1 MAADKITLRGK
12 EQAPADKFDEGRE
25 HDEKLQNLGRAL
37 VASMY
42 MLVRNVKL
50 YEPENAIFIKPLE
63 QLKDCINTIIAME
76 GKLNLVGAGNTFYLN
91 NMLLK
96 FDMRSF
102 DNVRNL
108 AEEFERR
115 DVGGFGVD
123 KSVTVT
129 ELQNFIYIFSRDNRE
144 NAGERGV
151 SARQLESLKVTRFKK
166 IKEILDKHA
175 QAAQTEQQAESKLD
189 RKRYG
194 MLLYARTVQF
204 MRKYIAGMRDMGPA
218 IPRGKS
224 AQVIQDLV
232 DVIVNK
238 KKNFMGMTTTSN
250 PWDAYCYHLANV
262 VMLSIVFGAELGF
275 SKEQLRDLGMAALF
289 HDIGRVPLGDDS
301 GPAPESAMDDPAARR
316 RIQHHTIRSLL
327 SGAAMNKTGI
337 HTILAAYEHKVDA
350 GAGTHASGLYAK
362 IVGMADCFDMLLT
375 HESTDTNVV
384 MEVMSS
390 SLNQRFDR
398 GLLMLFADT
407 MTVWTAKTQAGAGEK
422 IELF

>member
-12 EQAPADKFDEGRE
+12 ESPPSGKLEEARA

-63 QLKDCINTIIAME
+63 QIKDCINTIIAME

-102 DNVRNL
+102 DNVRSL

-115 DVGGFGVD
+115 DVGGFGVA

-129 ELQNFIYIFSRDNRE
+129 ELQNFIYIFSRENRE
-144 NAGERGV
+144 MAGERGV
-151 SARQLESLKVTRFKK
+151 PARKLESLKLARFKK

-175 QAAQTEQQAESKLD
+175 QAAQTQQQTESKLD

-194 MLLYARTVQF
+194 MLLYARMVQF
-204 MRKYIAGMRDMGPA
+204 MRKYVAGLRGQEQA
-218 IPRGKS
+218 LPRGK
-224 AQVIQDLV
+224 AVRLVQGLV
-232 DVIVNK
+232 DVVHDK
-238 KKNFMGMTTTSN
+238 KKNFMGMTTTSS

-262 VMLSIVFGAELGF
+262 AMLAIVFGSELGL

-289 HDIGRVPLGDDS
+289 HDIGRVALGDDS
-301 GPAPESAMDDPAARR
+301 GPAPESANDDLEPRR
-316 RIQHHTIRSLL
+316 GIQQQTVRSLL
-327 SGAAMNKTGI
+327 SDAALNKTGI
-337 HTILAAYEHKVDA
+337 HTIVAAHEHKNDA
-350 GAGTHASGLYAK
+350 GTGAHASGLYAK
-362 IVGMADCFDMLLT
+362 IVALADCFDMLAT
-375 HESTDTNVV
+375 RETTDTNVI
-384 MEVMSS
+384 MEVMSQ
-390 SLNQRFDR
+390 SLAHRFDR

-407 MTVWTAKTQAGAGEK
+407 MTVWTAKTKGAGEK
-422 IELF
+422 IELI

>member
-1 MAADKITLRGK
+1 VAEKIHIADKG
-12 EQAPADKFDEGRE
+12 QAPTDKFDEARA

-50 YEPENAIFIKPLE
+50 YEPENAIFVKPLE

-102 DNVRNL
+102 DNVRSL

-115 DVGGFGVD
+115 DVGGFGIS

-129 ELQNFIYIFSRDNRE
+129 ELQNFIYIFSRE
-144 NAGERGV
+144 NKEQAGERGV
-151 SARQLESLKVTRFKK
+151 SARQLESLKVARFKK

-175 QAAQTEQQAESKLD
+175 QAAQTQQQAESKLD

-194 MLLYARTVQF
+194 MLLYARLIQF
-204 MRKYIAGMRDMGPA
+204 MRRYIDGMRDKGPA

-232 DVIVNK
+232 DVVVNK
-238 KKNFMGMTTTSN
+238 KKNFMGMTSTAD

-262 VMLSIVFGAELGF
+262 VMLAIVFGAELGLT
-275 SKEQLRDLGMAALF
+275 KEQLRDLGTAALF
-289 HDIGRVPLGDDS
+289 HDIGRVALGDDS
-301 GPAPESAMDDPAARR
+301 GPLPEKPTDDAAARQ
-316 RIQHHTIRSLL
+316 RIQQQTIRNLL
-327 SGAAMNKTGI
+327 ADTVMNKTGI
-337 HTILAAYEHKVDA
+337 HTLVAAHEHQSDA
-350 GAGTHASGLYAK
+350 GTQASGLYSRIIAL
-362 IVGMADCFDMLLT
+362 ADCFDLLVT
-375 HESTDTNVV
+375 YESTDTNVV
-384 MEVMSS
+384 MEVMSK
-390 SLNQRFDR
+390 SLAHRFDH
-398 GLLMLFADT
+398 GLMMLFADT
-407 MTVWTAKTQAGAGEK
+407 MTIWTAKTRGDGEK

>member
-1 MAADKITLRGK
+1 MAEKIQITDKV
-12 EQAPADKFDEGRE
+12 QAPADKFDEARA

-50 YEPENAIFIKPLE
+50 YEPENAIFVKPLE

-102 DNVRNL
+102 DNVRSL

-115 DVGGFGVD
+115 DVGGFGIS

-129 ELQNFIYIFSRDNRE
+129 ELQNFIYIFSRE
-144 NAGERGV
+144 NKEQAGERGV
-151 SARQLESLKVTRFKK
+151 SARQLESLKVARFKK

-175 QAAQTEQQAESKLD
+175 QAAQTQQQAESKLD

-194 MLLYARTVQF
+194 MLLYARLIQF
-204 MRKYIAGMRDMGPA
+204 MRRYIDGMRDKGPA

-232 DVIVNK
+232 DVVVNK
-238 KKNFMGMTTTSN
+238 KKNFMGMTSTAD

-262 VMLSIVFGAELGF
+262 VMLVIVFGAELGLT
-275 SKEQLRDLGMAALF
+275 KEQLRDLGTAALF
-289 HDIGRVPLGDDS
+289 HDIGRVALGDES
-301 GPAPESAMDDPAARR
+301 GPLPEKPTDDAAARQ
-316 RIQHHTIRSLL
+316 RIQQQTIRSLL
-327 SGAAMNKTGI
+327 ADTVMNKTGI
-337 HTILAAYEHKVDA
+337 HTLVAAHEHKSD
-350 GAGTHASGLYAK
+350 AGTHASGLYAK
-362 IVGMADCFDMLLT
+362 IIALADCFDMLVT

-384 MEVMSS
+384 MEVMAK
-390 SLNQRFDR
+390 SLAHRFDH

-407 MTVWTAKTQAGAGEK
+407 MTIWTAKTKGDGEK

>member
-1 MAADKITLRGK
+1 MAEKIHITDKG
-12 EQAPADKFDEGRE
+12 QAPAGGLEEARA

-37 VASMY
+37 VASLY

-115 DVGGFGVD
+115 DVGGFGIS

-129 ELQNFIYIFSRDNRE
+129 ELQNFIYIFSKENRE
-144 NAGERGV
+144 QAGERGV
-151 SARQLESLKVTRFKK
+151 SARQLESLKLARFGK

-175 QAAQTEQQAESKLD
+175 QAASTQQQAESKLD

-194 MLLYARTVQF
+194 MLLYARLIQF
-204 MRKYIAGMRDMGPA
+204 MRRYIDGLRDRGPA

-232 DVIVNK
+232 DVVVNK
-238 KKNFMGMTTTSN
+238 KKNFMGMTSTAD

-262 VMLSIVFGAELGF
+262 VMLAIVFGSELGLT
-275 SKEQLRDLGMAALF
+275 KEQLRDLGTAALF
-289 HDIGRVPLGDDS
+289 HDIGRVALGDES
-301 GPAPESAMDDPAARR
+301 GPAPELPTDDAAARQR
-316 RIQHHTIRSLL
+316 VQRQTIRSLL
-327 SGAAMNKTGI
+327 ADTVMNKTGI
-337 HTILAAYEHKVDA
+337 HTIVAAQESQGDA
-350 GAGTHASGLYAK
+350 GAGASGLYAK
-362 IVGMADCFDMLLT
+362 IIALADCFDMLVT

-390 SLNQRFDR
+390 GLAQRFDR
-398 GLLMLFADT
+398 GLMMLFADT
-407 MTVWTAKTQAGAGEK
+407 MTVWTARTRGTGEK

>member
-1 MAADKITLRGK
+1 VADKIHITDKG
-12 EQAPADKFDEGRE
+12 QAPADGFDEARS
-25 HDEKLQNLGRAL
+25 HDEKLQTLGRAL
-37 VASMY
+37 VASLY

-63 QLKDCINTIIAME
+63 QLKDCINTIIALE

-115 DVGGFGVD
+115 DVGGFGIS

-129 ELQNFIYIFSRDNRE
+129 ELQNFIYIFSKDNRE
-144 NAGERGV
+144 QAGERGV
-151 SARQLESLKVTRFKK
+151 SARRLESLKLARFKK

-175 QAAQTEQQAESKLD
+175 QAASTQQQAESKLD

-194 MLLYARTVQF
+194 MLLYARLIQF
-204 MRKYIAGMRDMGPA
+204 MRRYIDGLRDRGPA
-218 IPRGKS
+218 ISRAKS

-232 DVIVNK
+232 DVVVNK
-238 KKNFMGMTTTSN
+238 KKNFMGMTSTAD

-262 VMLSIVFGAELGF
+262 VMLAIVFGSELVLA
-275 SKEQLRDLGMAALF
+275 KEQLRDLGTAALF
-289 HDIGRVPLGDDS
+289 HDIGRVALGDES
-301 GPAPESAMDDPAARR
+301 GPAPERPTDDEAARQRIR
-316 RIQHHTIRSLL
+316 RQTIRSLL
-327 SGAAMNKTGI
+327 ADTVMNKTGI
-337 HTILAAYEHKVDA
+337 HTIVAARESQGDA
-350 GAGTHASGLYAK
+350 GTDASGLYAK
-362 IVGMADCFDMLLT
+362 IIALADCFDMLVT

-384 MEVMSS
+384 MEVMSK
-390 SLNQRFDR
+390 SLAHRFDH
-398 GLLMLFADT
+398 GLMMLFADT
-407 MTVWTAKTQAGAGEK
+407 MTIWTAKTKGDGEK